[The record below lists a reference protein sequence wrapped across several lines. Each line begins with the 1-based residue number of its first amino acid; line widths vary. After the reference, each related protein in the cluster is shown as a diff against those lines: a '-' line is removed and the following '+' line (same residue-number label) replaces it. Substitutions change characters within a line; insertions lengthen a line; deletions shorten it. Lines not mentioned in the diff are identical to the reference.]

1 MANIKEQ
8 KLLYHLT
15 SLNNLPSI
23 LEKGL
28 LARSELQKFDD
39 VADPDILIGRE
50 KLGLEKMVPFHF
62 FARNPFDGNVQD
74 KNPNTD
80 FLLISISRKFAA
92 ANEWSVI
99 PHHPLA
105 EREIVKLSYAAGIE
119 SIDWEAM
126 NRRDYSNAHSKS
138 VCMAECLSPTTVF
151 PNEFFSLFVANGVVK
166 NTVEK
171 LLVEKG
177 IPMNVNVNPGMFL
190 N

>member
-1 MANIKEQ
+1 MADIKEQ

-15 SLNNLPSI
+15 SLKNLPSI

-39 VADPDILIGRE
+39 VADPEILIGRE

-62 FARNPFDGNVQD
+62 FARNPFDGNVQS

-80 FLLISISRKFAA
+80 FLLISISRAFAA
-92 ANEWSVI
+92 NNGWSII

-105 EREIVKLSYAAGIE
+105 GRDIEKLNYSDGIE
-119 SIDWEAM
+119 TIDWEAM
-126 NRRDYSNAHSKS
+126 SNRDYSDAHSKS
-138 VCMAECLSPTTVF
+138 VCMAECLSPTAVL
-151 PNEFFSLFVANGVVK
+151 PNTFFSLFVANEGVKKVVV
-166 NTVEK
+166 N
-171 LLVEKG
+171 LLAEKG
-177 IPMNVNVNPGMFL
+177 ISKNVNVNQRMFL